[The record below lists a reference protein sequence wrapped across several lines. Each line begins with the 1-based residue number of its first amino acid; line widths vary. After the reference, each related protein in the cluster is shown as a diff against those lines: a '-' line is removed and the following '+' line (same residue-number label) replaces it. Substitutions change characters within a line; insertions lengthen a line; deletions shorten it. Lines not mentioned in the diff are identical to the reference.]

1 MTYENVLKFKVKW
14 RSYQARVLENSK
26 KYMAD
31 GKVHIDAERTGER
44 SREQLQNELDKKGAC
59 LKLIGDYK
67 GMITP
72 FMISSGCN
80 DKYWWKCSCF
90 GLLGKMRQIA
100 AIGIISTT
108 VLLRLTRV
116 TTIYCMEPNGVMQD
130 VVLTVM
136 R

>member
-1 MTYENVLKFKVKW
+1 MIKVLFICHG
-14 RSYQARVLENSK
+14 RRLN
-26 KYMAD
+26 
-31 GKVHIDAERTGER
+31 T
-44 SREQLQNELDKKGAC
+44 
-59 LKLIGDYK
+59 
-67 GMITP
+67 
-72 FMISSGCN
+72 
-80 DKYWWKCSCF
+80 CSCF